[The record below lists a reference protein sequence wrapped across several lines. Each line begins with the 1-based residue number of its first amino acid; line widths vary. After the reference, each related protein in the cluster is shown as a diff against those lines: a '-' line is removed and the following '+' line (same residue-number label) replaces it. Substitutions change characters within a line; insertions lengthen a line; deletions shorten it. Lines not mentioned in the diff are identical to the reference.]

1 MSKASRSWKWFL
13 AIVPA
18 LQRMLAKDLF
28 VAACGRSLKMNRGIW
43 VFLSGLAVILMLSG
57 AVARGQVSLPA
68 PGDINTIA
76 GNGLIGLDGL
86 AVTTDLVTPDGIAVD
101 TSGNFYIAEY
111 MEDRI
116 DKVTASTGIITVVA
130 GNNGRGSSGDGGA
143 ATAAQLYYPTGVAV
157 DAAGNIYIADSA
169 NNRIRKVTVSN
180 GIISTVAG
188 TGTAGFSGDGGS
200 ATSAALHKP
209 LGVAVDGNGNIYIA
223 DDGNE
228 RIRKVTVSTGNISTV
243 AGNGSGEG
251 TSYGYIAT
259 DTGLTNPEALAV
271 DAAGDIYISMVYNN
285 QIAKVS
291 ASTGIISLVAGIGP
305 RGFSGDGGPATSA
318 MLFISP
324 CAMAGVAVDAAG
336 NVYIGDYDNDRIRK
350 VTAATGIITTIA
362 GGGNLGFSGDGGP
375 ATSASIQWPIGVAAD
390 AEGNV
395 YFADYGNNR
404 IRVVAQNKV
413 TPTIAWSTPAPI
425 TYGAALSSTQLDAT
439 ANEPGTF
446 VYSPTSGT
454 ILGGGTQ
461 TLSVSFTPYDT
472 DDYNSASATVSL
484 QVNKVTPTVSVY
496 CSPNPITYGGAYS
509 ICTVYVSDGAT
520 GTVSLSLNGAA

>member
-1 MSKASRSWKWFL
+1 L
-13 AIVPA
+13 
-18 LQRMLAKDLF
+18 LLT
-28 VAACGRSLKMNRGIW
+28 
-43 VFLSGLAVILMLSG
+43 G

-68 PGDINTIA
+68 PGNINTVA
-76 GNGLIGLDGL
+76 GGGIYILGGF
-86 AVTTDLVTPDGIAVD
+86 AVNTDLVSPDGVAVD

-169 NNRIRKVTVSN
+169 NNRIRKVTASN
-180 GIISTVAG
+180 GIITTVAG
-188 TGTAGFSGDGGS
+188 TGTAGFSGDGSS
-200 ATSAALHKP
+200 ATSAELNDP

-228 RIRKVTVSTGNISTV
+228 RIREVTVSTGNISTV
-243 AGNGSGEG
+243 AGNGGVG
-251 TSYGYIAT
+251 TNFGSIAT
-259 DTGLTNPEALAV
+259 NTGLRSPEALAV
-271 DAAGDIYISMVYNN
+271 DAAGDIYIAITYSN
-285 QIAKVS
+285 QIGMVS
-291 ASTGIISLVAGIGP
+291 ASTGIITLVAGTGA
-305 RGFSGDGGPATSA
+305 RGFYGDGGPATSA
-318 MLFISP
+318 ELYISP

-336 NVYIGDYDNDRIRK
+336 NMYIGDYDNDRIRK

-362 GGGNLGFSGDGGP
+362 GGGTSGFSGDGGP
-375 ATSASIQWPIGVAAD
+375 ATSASLQLPIGVAAD

-404 IRVVAQNKV
+404 IRAVAQIKV
-413 TPTIAWSTPAPI
+413 TPTISWSTPAPI
-425 TYGAALSSTQLDAT
+425 TYGAALSSAQLDAT
-439 ANEPGTF
+439 ASEPGTL
-446 VYSPTSGT
+446 VYSPASGT
-454 ILGGGTQ
+454 VLGGGSQ

-484 QVNKVTPTVSVY
+484 QVNKVTPTVSVS
-496 CSPNPITYGGAYS
+496 CSPNPITYGGANS

-520 GTVSLSLNGAA
+520 GTVSLTINSAA